1 MPPAPK
7 MAESESEDESEDES
21 DDADVDEVEVS
32 GNFEADEPADADVDI
47 VDPDELPDGPEPEPE
62 STQAEVV
69 EEDGEDEEVV
79 DPNEIDTVDLD
90 PFSQSVDDSLDELNA
105 ATERAAAEAGQNAEP
120 ELDISGTD
128 LGESAG
134 DSDDSGSTGPFSAD
148 EQAST
153 GSSGGGPGG
162 QSDSDPGPFGDVSSQ
177 GDDELDEIII
187 EGFARAAV
195 IKIEPKSEQSK
206 LQTEFEEVFES
217 FRLGYFGRE
226 VIYEYLVVDEHD
238 NIDPIWGFFGS
249 VLMCLVV
256 VMWMRPDSDEITD
269 KATESLSDLINGVRN

>member
-1 MPPAPK
+1 MPPAPQ
-7 MAESESEDESEDES
+7 MVEDEEDEA
-21 DDADVDEVEVS
+21 DDGDADEVEVS
-32 GNFEADEPADADVDI
+32 GNFEADEPSDADVDV
-47 VDPDELPDGPEPEPE
+47 VDPDELPDDPEPQTEATE
-62 STQAEVV
+62 AEVV
-69 EEDGEDEEVV
+69 EEGGEDEEVV
-79 DPNEIDTVDLD
+79 DPGEIDTVDLD
-90 PFSQSVDDSLDELNA
+90 PFSQSVDESLDQLNE

-134 DSDDSGSTGPFSAD
+134 DSGDSGGGTGPFSAD

-153 GSSGGGPGG
+153 GGGGGTGGG
-162 QSDSDPGPFGDVSSQ
+162 QSDTDPGPFGDVSSQ

-206 LQTEFEEVFES
+206 LQAEFEEVFES

-226 VIYEYLVVDEHD
+226 VIYEYLVVDEDD